1 MMQPR
6 PKLAVAGLGNL
17 LLKDDG
23 IGIYLIR
30 ALRKMKL
37 PENLVLFEIGTAVFF
52 LHSVALEYKNLL
64 LVDAVRGGGKPGSVY
79 RLAPED
85 APLLVQSQAERAS
98 FLSLHDFR
106 LPYLLSQPGTAP
118 LCWRIFGVE
127 PQTVDYGTGLSSL
140 LSGLLPALAAAL
152 KQEIEEMLLRLS
164 KAPSPLAGEGRG
176 GGDWQG

>member
-106 LPYLLSQPGTAP
+106 LPYLLWHGAP
-118 LCWRIFGVE
+118 MLAYIRRRTPNSGLRHRAEFPVIRSVA
-127 PQTVDYGTGLSSL
+127 GTGGS
-140 LSGLLPALAAAL
+140 AEA
-152 KQEIEEMLLRLS
+152 RN
-164 KAPSPLAGEGRG
+164 
-176 GGDWQG
+176 